1 MTTFEVSTQRE
12 LDAAL
17 KKAGKFDIV
26 ACVGDGRFT
35 AWGSSHVVA
44 RESSHVEAWGSS
56 HVVAWGSSHVVARE
70 SSHVEAR
77 GSSHVE
83 ASKYVSVHK
92 LCPRAVVRG
101 GVIIE
106 PPPIDSAAAW
116 LDYYGVEVKR
126 GIAVVYKSVDE
137 DWHASNALPD
147 GTMPDYSP
155 GSKPEAPDFDPA
167 PRDCGKGLHAC
178 ARPSAALTYPS
189 GSKFVAIPV
198 RVKDM
203 GAPAPGGDTCK
214 IRFKCAAK
222 PIYEV
227 DIYGEVVNG

>member
-1 MTTFEVSTQRE
+1 MTTFEVSTQKE

-17 KKAGKFDIV
+17 KKAGKLDIV

-35 AWGSSHVVA
+35 A

-56 HVVAWGSSHVVARE
+56 HVEARE
-70 SSHVEAR
+70 SSHVEAWE
-77 GSSHVE
+77 SSHVV

-178 ARPSAALTYPS
+178 ARPSAALTYHS
-189 GSKFVAIPV
+189 GPKFVAIPV

-203 GAPAPGGDTCK
+203 GAPAPGGDTRK
-214 IRFKCAAK
+214 IRFKCAAQ